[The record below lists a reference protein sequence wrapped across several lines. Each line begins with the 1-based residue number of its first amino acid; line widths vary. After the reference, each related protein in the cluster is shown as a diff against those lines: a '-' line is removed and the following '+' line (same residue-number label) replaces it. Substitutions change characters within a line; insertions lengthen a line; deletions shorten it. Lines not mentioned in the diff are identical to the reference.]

1 MLSGAGVQHTQ
12 ILKGGK
18 RGFNVNKFGGC
29 GGFQFSSKKII
40 RGEIQICPRII
51 FTKKI
56 GN

>member
-1 MLSGAGVQHTQ
+1 VLSGAGVQHTQ